1 MIANF
6 YKTQYGNYR
15 NPVLLVTRNIGHIP
29 SAKTVVIY
37 NGQKFL
43 VDKLEFN
50 LDKCEYNIYM
60 ARL

>member
-6 YKTQYGNYR
+6 YKMQYGNYR
-15 NPVLLVTRNIGHIP
+15 YSVLLVTRNIEHIP
-29 SAKTVVIY
+29 SVKTVVIY
-37 NGQKFL
+37 DGQKFY

>member
-1 MIANF
+1 MTANF

-15 NPVLLVTRNIGHIP
+15 NSVLLVTRNIGHIP
-29 SAKTVVIY
+29 SAKTAVIY
-37 NGQKFL
+37 NGQKFC
-43 VDKLEFN
+43 VDRLEFD

>member
-15 NPVLLVTRNIGHIP
+15 NSVLLVTRNIKHIP
-29 SAKTVVIY
+29 SVKTVVIY
-37 NGQKFL
+37 NDQKFL

>member
-6 YKTQYGNYR
+6 YKIQYRNYR
-15 NPVLLVTRNIGHIP
+15 NSVLLVTRNIEHIP
-29 SAKTVVIY
+29 SVKMVVIC
-37 NGQKFL
+37 NGQKL
-43 VDKLEFN
+43 YVDRLEFN

>member
-6 YKTQYGNYR
+6 YKMQYGNYR
-15 NPVLLVTRNIGHIP
+15 NSVLLVTRNIEHIP
-29 SAKTVVIY
+29 SVKTVVIY
-37 NGQKFL
+37 NGQMFC
-43 VDKLEFN
+43 VDRLEFN

>member
-15 NPVLLVTRNIGHIP
+15 NSALLVTRNIEHIP
-29 SAKTVVIY
+29 SVKTVVIY
-37 NGQKFL
+37 NDQKFL

>member
-15 NPVLLVTRNIGHIP
+15 NSVLLVTRNIEHIL
-29 SAKTVVIY
+29 SVKTVVIY
-37 NGQKFL
+37 NDQKFL

>member
-1 MIANF
+1 MIENS
-6 YKTQYGNYR
+6 YKTQYGIYWNS
-15 NPVLLVTRNIGHIP
+15 VLLVTRNIEHIP

-37 NGQKFL
+37 NGQKFC